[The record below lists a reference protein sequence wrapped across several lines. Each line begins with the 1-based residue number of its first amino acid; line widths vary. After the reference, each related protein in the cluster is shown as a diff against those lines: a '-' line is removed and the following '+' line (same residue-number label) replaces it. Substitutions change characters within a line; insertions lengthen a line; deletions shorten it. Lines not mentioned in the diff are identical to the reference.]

1 VQLETHVTLNI
12 HDNYLLSMF
21 FILERSPKG
30 LVVPKER
37 KRIDVSKRKQTLKSS
52 QTKEFAH
59 YL

>member
-1 VQLETHVTLNI
+1 
-12 HDNYLLSMF
+12 MF